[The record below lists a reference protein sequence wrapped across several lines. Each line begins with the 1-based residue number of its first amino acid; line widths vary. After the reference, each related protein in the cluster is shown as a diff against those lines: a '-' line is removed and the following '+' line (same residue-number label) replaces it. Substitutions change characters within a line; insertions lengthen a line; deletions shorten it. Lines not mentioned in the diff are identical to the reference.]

1 MSLLLGLAGAPAVD
15 VRVSWLEFDSGGT
28 PIDVKVSWLQFDS
41 AAATADVRVSWLAF
55 DTQAPSAD
63 VRVSW
68 LQFDTQ
74 ATPEPEQTLG
84 GVTRRPFP
92 QVQRRR
98 ETEEEKLA
106 RRIEQGIVKAAEPAK
121 IEQAETDLNA
131 VQAGLAAKDRQLQR
145 RINRAQAAN
154 QQALEY
160 IEAAT
165 AQALAAQI
173 ADEEIRR
180 IQAIRAQE
188 TEEADIAFVMALLAN
203 A

>member
-1 MSLLLGLAGAPAVD
+1 LSLLLGLAGAPAVD
-15 VRVSWLEFDSGGT
+15 VKVSWLEFDSGGT

-41 AAATADVRVSWLAF
+41 AAAAADVRVSWLAF

-106 RRIEQGIVKAAEPAK
+106 RRIEQGIVRAAEPEPVA
-121 IEQAETDLNA
+121 QPVAEPVPD
-131 VQAGLAAKDRQLQR
+131 GLAAKERQLQR
-145 RINRAQAAN
+145 RIKRAQAAN

>member
-15 VRVSWLEFDSGGT
+15 VKVSWLEFDSGE
-28 PIDVKVSWLQFDS
+28 PAIDVKVSWLQFDS
-41 AAATADVRVSWLAF
+41 GE
-55 DTQAPSAD
+55 APP
-63 VRVSW
+63 
-68 LQFDTQ
+68 
-74 ATPEPEQTLG
+74 PEPEQQTLG

-106 RRIEQGIVKAAEPAK
+106 RRIEQGIVKAAEPEPVA
-121 IEQAETDLNA
+121 QSVAD
-131 VQAGLAAKDRQLQR
+131 GLAAKERQLQR
-145 RINRAQAAN
+145 RIKLAQAAN

>member
-15 VRVSWLEFDSGGT
+15 VKVSWLEFDSGE
-28 PIDVKVSWLQFDS
+28 PAIDVKVSWLQFDS
-41 AAATADVRVSWLAF
+41 GE
-55 DTQAPSAD
+55 APP
-63 VRVSW
+63 
-68 LQFDTQ
+68 
-74 ATPEPEQTLG
+74 PEPEQQTLG

-106 RRIEQGIVKAAEPAK
+106 RRIEQGIVKVEPKLVEPAK
-121 IEQAETDLNA
+121 VEEPKQD
-131 VQAGLAAKDRQLQR
+131 LAAIERQLDR
-145 RINRAQAAN
+145 RIKRANAAN
-154 QQALEY
+154 QQALGY

-165 AQALAAQI
+165 AQAQAAQI

-180 IQAIRAQE
+180 IQSMRE
-188 TEEADIAFVMALLAN
+188 TEEADVLFVMSVLAN

>member
-15 VRVSWLEFDSGGT
+15 VKVSWLEFNSGE
-28 PIDVKVSWLQFDS
+28 PAIDVKVSWLQFDS
-41 AAATADVRVSWLAF
+41 GE
-55 DTQAPSAD
+55 APP
-63 VRVSW
+63 
-68 LQFDTQ
+68 
-74 ATPEPEQTLG
+74 PEPEQQTLG

-106 RRIEQGIVKAAEPAK
+106 RRIEQGIVKAAEPEPVAPPV
-121 IEQAETDLNA
+121 AEPVPD
-131 VQAGLAAKDRQLQR
+131 GLAAKERQLQR
-145 RINRAQAAN
+145 RIKRAQAAN